1 LRQQMSKVKILWM
14 SNKAQSEINNK
25 TTGGWLN
32 AMAEGLVRSGEI
44 ELANISHGIV
54 NKITRQDFGELCQ
67 WIVPISKP
75 SPRQINPSNKNVK
88 RITDIIKYYNP
99 DLIHVWGTEN
109 IWGLIILRTFLN
121 KPTLLEMQGLKGSIA
136 RVFDGGLRPREKL
149 ACIGL
154 KEILKHSTIFQE
166 QRRFDQWKFKD
177 EEIIRGN
184 RWITVQTE
192 WVKAQVQAINNQCE
206 IFKNDL
212 LLRDDFYNA
221 DPWKDP
227 RNTTIFCSAAYPAPY
242 KGLHVAIRAI
252 SILREQFPNV
262 QLRIAGDLQKH
273 GIRQDGYIGWLNRE
287 VKRLHLDDHI
297 TWLGALTAAQIINE
311 IQRASVMVL
320 PSFIENCSNLM
331 QEGMF
336 LGIPLVVSYVGG
348 LPSLAQD
355 EETALFFPGG
365 DETMCAHQIKRL
377 LVDKLLALHLSHQA
391 RALAWDRNNYQKV
404 LQSQIHI
411 YHQVIAEHG
420 KGNFLNA

>member
-1 LRQQMSKVKILWM
+1 MPKVKILWM
-14 SNKAQSEINNK
+14 SNKVQSETNNK

-44 ELANISHGIV
+44 ELANISHGRV
-54 NKITRQDFGELCQ
+54 NKITRQDFGEVRQ

-75 SPRQINPSNKNVK
+75 TPRQINPSNKIVQE
-88 RITDIIKYYNP
+88 IIDIIKNYNP

-109 IWGLIILRTFLN
+109 IWGLIILRTYLN

-136 RVFDGGLRPREKL
+136 RVFDGGLTPREKL

-154 KEILKHSTIFQE
+154 REILKQSTMFQE
-166 QRRFDQWKFKD
+166 QRRFTQWKFTD

-206 IFKNDL
+206 IFNNDL

-221 DPWKDP
+221 DPWTDP
-227 RNTTIFCSAAYPAPY
+227 HNTTIFCSTAYPAPY

-252 SILREQFPNV
+252 SILKEHFPNV
-262 QLRIAGDLQKH
+262 QLQIAGDLQKH
-273 GIRQDGYIGWLNRE
+273 GIRQNGYIGWLNRE
-287 VKRLHLDDHI
+287 VKRLHLDANI
-297 TWLGALTAAQIINE
+297 TWLGALSAAQTVMQ
-311 IQRASVMVL
+311 IQQASVMVL
-320 PSFIENCSNLM
+320 PSFIENCSNLV
-331 QEGMF
+331 QEGMM
-336 LGIPLVVSYVGG
+336 LGVPLVVSYVGG
-348 LPSLAQD
+348 LPSLARD
-355 EETALFFPGG
+355 EETALFFPAG

-377 LVDKLLALHLSHQA
+377 LVDKLVAEQLSRQA
-391 RALAWDRNNYQKV
+391 RANALDRNNFQKV
-404 LQSQIHI
+404 LQSQIQI

-420 KGNFLNA
+420 KGIVLNV